1 MARTNLFVPSVGLS
15 NVMSLAPKTDEVKVF
30 LEQQNL
36 DVMEVDSVAWRNPHS
51 ILPQKSQPAV

>member
-15 NVMSLAPKTDEVKVF
+15 NVMSLAPKIDEVKVF

-36 DVMEVDSVAWRNPHS
+36 DVMCVTENVVKR
-51 ILPQKSQPAV
+51 LCR